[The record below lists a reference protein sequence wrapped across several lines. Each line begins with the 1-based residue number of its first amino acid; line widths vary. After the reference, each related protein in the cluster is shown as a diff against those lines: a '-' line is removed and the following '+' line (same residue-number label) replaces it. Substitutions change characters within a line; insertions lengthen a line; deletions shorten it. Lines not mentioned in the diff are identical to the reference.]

1 MNRGTTVA
9 LLLHNCARL
18 EGEMEQEIE
27 DGQAWGR
34 WRYKKATEV
43 LELMDEFR
51 DLEFELN
58 YVDKDSR
65 TGVGFLVWLMVKK
78 DQVSRQDLFDLARAL
93 VTLRT
98 PVLP

>member
-1 MNRGTTVA
+1 MLRNYCF
-9 LLLHNCARL
+9 LLLRTTQEA
-18 EGEMEQEIE
+18 EMEKEIE
-27 DGQAWGR
+27 DGRAWGR

-51 DLEFELN
+51 DLEFELD

-65 TGVGFLVWLMVKK
+65 TGVGFLVWLMAKE
-78 DQVSRQDLFDLARAL
+78 DQVSRQDLLDLAMAI
-93 VTLRT
+93 VKLRT